1 MRSHPRE
8 SDSPPASPHEG
19 TRSPSRNG
27 TRTGAKDLRTKDLA
41 AKDPGAQDLGAQDL
55 ARDRPWPATPAPE
68 ARNPPSVIPAQTG
81 PAASARERPGTE
93 GDGPGGWIESLRGWR
108 DRILASPGFQRW
120 AAAFPLTRPIALR
133 RSRQVFDLCA
143 GFVYS
148 QTVLALIRL
157 DVFSLLADGARTPK
171 ALAEFTGIPEER
183 LSRLLGSAM
192 ALRLL
197 RRTRSGA
204 VALGPL
210 GAPLVGNEA
219 LAQLVEHNV
228 LLYHDLADPL
238 EILRHGPGGRS
249 LLNRYW
255 AYAHSPDARSL
266 SPQEVG
272 PYSALMAASQPLV
285 AQEILDA
292 FPFHR
297 HQRIL
302 DVGGGEGAFLEAVGR
317 RHPHLSLTLFDLP
330 AVAERGRGRLGESL
344 PGNRV
349 QVQGGDFFKDPLPGG
364 SDLISLVR
372 ILHDHDDDD
381 VLRILRSV
389 RAALPPGGTVLVAE
403 PMAGMRGAETVGAA
417 YFSLYLLAMGQGRP
431 REPGEYRQFLA
442 RAGFRRIRS
451 PRPRSPVLTGVITAR
466 S

>member
-8 SDSPPASPHEG
+8 PDSPQAFPHEG
-19 TRSPSRNG
+19 TRPDFRNG
-27 TRTGAKDLRTKDLA
+27 TRTGARDA
-41 AKDPGAQDLGAQDL
+41 GPKDPGQKDPGQKESAQKESG
-55 ARDRPWPATPAPE
+55 RDRTRPASQLPDAG
-68 ARNPPSVIPAQTG
+68 NPPSVLPVQGRPAGSVPDPT
-81 PAASARERPGTE
+81 RTE
-93 GDGPGGWIESLRGWR
+93 GDGPGGWIEALRGWR
-108 DRILASPGFQRW
+108 DQILASPGFQRW

-157 DVFSLLADGARTPK
+157 DIFSLLAHGARTPE
-171 ALAEFTGIPEER
+171 ALAEFTGVPEER

-238 EILRHGPGGRS
+238 DILRNGPGGTS
-249 LLNRYW
+249 MLNRYW
-255 AYAHSPDARSL
+255 AYARSSDARSL

-285 AQEILDA
+285 AREVLDA
-292 FPFHR
+292 FPFRRHR
-297 HQRIL
+297 RLL

-317 RHPHLSLTLFDLP
+317 RHSHLSLTLFDLP
-330 AVAERGRGRLGESL
+330 AVAERGRERLTESL

-349 QVQGGDFFKDPLPGG
+349 QVQGGDFFKDPLPEGH
-364 SDLISLVR
+364 DLVSLVR

-389 RAALPPGGTVLVAE
+389 RTALPPGGTVLVAE
-403 PMAGMRGAETVGAA
+403 PMAGIRGAETVGAA

-431 REPGEYRQFLA
+431 REPGEYRELLV
-442 RAGFRRIRS
+442 RAGFRRTRS

>member
-8 SDSPPASPHEG
+8 PNSPQTFPHEG
-19 TRSPSRNG
+19 ARSASRNG
-27 TRTGAKDLRTKDLA
+27 TRTGARDR
-41 AKDPGAQDLGAQDL
+41 DLGAKEAD
-55 ARDRPWPATPAPE
+55 AKEPGRGRMRPAAPAPDP
-68 ARNPPSVIPAQTG
+68 RTTPSVVTG
-81 PAASARERPGTE
+81 KDGPPTSAPDRTRTE
-93 GDGPGGWIESLRGWR
+93 GDGPVGWLESLRGWR
-108 DRILASPGFQRW
+108 DRVLASPGFQRW

-157 DVFSLLADGARTPK
+157 DVFSFLADGARTPR
-171 ALAEFTGIPEER
+171 ALAAFTGVPEER

-238 EILRHGPGGRS
+238 EILRRGPGATS

-266 SPQEVG
+266 SAQEVG

-285 AQEILDA
+285 AREVLDA
-292 FPFHR
+292 FPFRRHR
-297 HQRIL
+297 RIL

-317 RHPHLSLTLFDLP
+317 RHPHLCLTLFDLP
-330 AVAERGRGRLGESL
+330 AVAERGRARLTESL
-344 PGNRV
+344 PGDRV
-349 QVQGGDFFKDPLPGG
+349 QVQGGDFFTDPLPGG
-364 SDLISLVR
+364 HDLISLVR
-372 ILHDHDDDD
+372 ILHDHEDDD

-389 RAALPPGGTVLVAE
+389 RAALPPGGTILVAE

-431 REPGEYRQFLA
+431 REPGEYREFLG